1 MKLEELEAQVN
12 ASPALRSLRD
22 RCMSEMSH
30 RVDNS
35 TQFGIILILSMIS
48 VAIQVATYCKNKNKA
63 ELLQDMRDIRT
74 LPPRKLLR
82 LKRQVN
88 KLWRDEYPDTPI
100 TVRHPNPML
109 EVMYELGEHAED
121 AALNELL
128 TLANVPD

>member
-12 ASPALRSLRD
+12 ASPALRQLRD

-48 VAIQVATYCKNKNKA
+48 VAIQIATYCKNKNKA

-82 LKRQVN
+82 FKRQVN
-88 KLWRDEYPDTPI
+88 KLWREEYPDKPI
-100 TVRHPNPML
+100 TARNPNPML
-109 EVMYELGEHAED
+109 EVMYELGEHAE
-121 AALNELL
+121 AEALNELL

>member
-12 ASPALRSLRD
+12 ASPALRHLRD

-48 VAIQVATYCKNKNKA
+48 VAIQIATYCKNKNKA

-88 KLWRDEYPDTPI
+88 KLWREEYPDKPI
-100 TVRHPNPML
+100 TARNPNPML
-109 EVMYELGEHAED
+109 EVMYELGEHAE
-121 AALNELL
+121 AEALNELL

>member
-12 ASPALRSLRD
+12 ASPALRQLRD

-48 VAIQVATYCKNKNKA
+48 VAIQIATYCKNKNKA

-88 KLWRDEYPDTPI
+88 KLWRDEYPDKPI
-100 TVRHPNPML
+100 TVRNPNPML
-109 EVMYELGEHAED
+109 EVMYELGENAED
-121 AALNELL
+121 EALNELL

>member
-12 ASPALRSLRD
+12 ASPALRQLRD

-48 VAIQVATYCKNKNKA
+48 VAIQIATYCKNKNKA

-88 KLWRDEYPDTPI
+88 KLWREEYPDKPI
-100 TVRHPNPML
+100 TLRNPNPML
-109 EVMYELGEHAED
+109 EVMYELGENAED
-121 AALNELL
+121 EALNELL